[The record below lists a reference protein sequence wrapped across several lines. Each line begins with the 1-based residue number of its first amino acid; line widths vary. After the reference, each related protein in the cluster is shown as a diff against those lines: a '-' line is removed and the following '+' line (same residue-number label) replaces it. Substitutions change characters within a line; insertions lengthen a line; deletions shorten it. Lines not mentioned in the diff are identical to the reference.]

1 MSTNTIQVGG
11 DHYKSK
17 GIQPWDFIVT
27 NNLGYLEGNIIKY
40 VSRHREKGGVTDLLK
55 AKHYLEKLIE
65 NNKPAEVEAAGPTVT
80 IIAREPAP
88 FGYRKDGKPYV
99 RGPYRKRNTP
109 KKGKA

>member
-1 MSTNTIQVGG
+1 MSTNTVQVGG

-65 NNKPAEVEAAGPTVT
+65 TSKPVEVKPAGPTVT
-80 IIAREPAP
+80 ISAAAP
-88 FGYRKDGKPYV
+88 FGFRPDGVPYK
-99 RGPYRKRNTP
+99 RGPYRKRKTA